1 MLQVLRA
8 VFGRQ
13 LGGIRRRA
21 RSPLSR
27 PPRGNEAAELFELA
41 QRLQRLQ
48 SVAAPDGLRR
58 TALSRALAGQ
68 MASDRRPRLVFFPS
82 ARGLALAAGRLAA
95 SVVAGTV
102 LGYGAYAASAASL
115 PDSPLYQ
122 VKLLVEDARV
132 AIAPADQ
139 RSQIYVEQATRRI
152 EETDALIQDGRI
164 SDAER
169 SASDA
174 ARRIESARAAAGD
187 VPAVEVQRAI
197 GTTEDQYRS
206 VSRVL
211 ADRGG
216 SSPIV
221 SPPEARAAAAPP
233 PPIAA
238 EVETPPQGDAAPPEN
253 SVGAPLTGPG
263 FTTIDQAGPVA
274 GPQVG
279 ATGEGP
285 GRVSAPPSDFSAIGS
300 SGASATGAGR
310 AGTGAAASA
319 PTPASRPA
327 TVVPS
332 PTRTPVPAAVP
343 AATQPAAPVSGF
355 TPIPSSRNSGR

>member
-1 MLQVLRA
+1 MSRA
-8 VFGRQ
+8 
-13 LGGIRRRA
+13 
-21 RSPLSR
+21 
-27 PPRGNEAAELFELA
+27 PRGDEAAELFELA

-48 SVAAPDGLRR
+48 AVAAPDRLRR
-58 TALSRALAGQ
+58 TALPRALAAKG
-68 MASDRRPRLVFFPS
+68 APDRRPRVLFFPS

-102 LGYGAYAASAASL
+102 LGYGAYVASAASL

-169 SASDA
+169 SAGDA
-174 ARRIESARAAAGD
+174 ARRIESARAAAREA
-187 VPAVEVQRAI
+187 PAAEVQRAI

-216 SSPIV
+216 SPPPV
-221 SPPEARAAAAPP
+221 SPPEARAAAVPPAPVAP
-233 PPIAA
+233 EAA
-238 EVETPPQGDAAPPEN
+238 TSAQGEPAAPGN
-253 SVGAPLTGPG
+253 SVGAPLAGTGFSPIAPAGPG
-263 FTTIDQAGPVA
+263 AGA
-274 GPQVG
+274 QVG
-279 ATGEGP
+279 ATAERAA
-285 GRVSAPPSDFSAIGS
+285 RVSAPPSDFAAIGS
-300 SGASATGAGR
+300 ADASPTGPGRSAT
-310 AGTGAAASA
+310 TGPAALATA
-319 PTPASRPA
+319 THTATPRPTV
-327 TVVPS
+327 TNVPS
-332 PTRTPVPAAVP
+332 PTRTPVPTTVP
-343 AATQPAAPVSGF
+343 VATQPAAPLSGF
-355 TPIPSSRNSGR
+355 TPIPSSRTGGP